1 MRHPI
6 RHRAFSLIELLVAI
20 GIISILISITLPTLS
35 SARLRANELKSITNA
50 RSISMHFQAHAD
62 AAGNFPFLKPGDR
75 APGVTHT
82 PPPGVTMVRWWPENT
97 IIGLDSHWML
107 SILWPGLIYERAPWK
122 ENYATWVSPG
132 RDPELPTEPT
142 EFAERLV
149 SYQYSNSFIAKPDV
163 WRDNSILDINTL
175 SSIKPAMVAFPS
187 NKAILFDGELAYL
200 RKTPTVING
209 HYAHKTPIAFADGH
223 ADAHDP
229 TTATPG
235 YPNPLNGGSSRNLHN
250 TPDGALGRDF

>member
-1 MRHPI
+1 MPHRRH
-6 RHRAFSLIELLVAI
+6 HRAFSLIELLVAI

-35 SARLRANELKSITNA
+35 SARLRANELKSITNT
-50 RSISMHFQAHAD
+50 RSITQHFTSYAND
-62 AAGNFPFLKPGDR
+62 KGYFPFLKPGE
-75 APGVTHT
+75 APPGVNHT
-82 PPPGVTMVRWWPENT
+82 PPPGITMVRWWPENT

-132 RDPELPTEPT
+132 RDPELPTEPA
-142 EFAERLV
+142 EFAERLI
-149 SYQYSNSFIAKPDV
+149 SYQYTNSFIAKPDA
-163 WRDNSILDINTL
+163 WRENALLDLNTI
-175 SSIKPAMVAFPS
+175 SSIKPSVVAFPAS
-187 NKAILFDGELAYL
+187 KAILFDAELAYL
-200 RKTPTVING
+200 RKTPAVLNG

-235 YPNPLNGGSSRNLHN
+235 FANPLNGGSSVNLHN